1 MFQSDINSP
10 GQQQGSPLGGT
21 QLAGGCHDDIAG
33 DGSSAV
39 QGTGPMDD
47 PAWPYDAEDLEVHTS
62 IYFEIM
68 CITHFNRVL
77 CALLM

>member
-33 DGSSAV
+33 DTSSTV

-47 PAWPYDAEDLEVHTS
+47 PAWPYDAEDLEVKKKHNNYKTVQYKC
-62 IYFEIM
+62 YF
-68 CITHFNRVL
+68 
-77 CALLM
+77 